1 MRNLDFLR
9 EPMIDRADPGTQAE
23 LEVTDPRYIAVTD
36 LVQRGDFARAA
47 TSIEALLE
55 QGFYDIRMLGFYL
68 YARFVETGTAELG
81 SIFHTLHVL
90 LLQNRHALGPKRK
103 LEQHVDKTVVWL
115 CQKVLDNVEYQQ
127 GRKPEVWAQW
137 LSRTTPDEMA
147 LASSAVEKLLD
158 LLRPPAYA
166 HADPLLSRM
175 LRLLRDLHRTLLVE
189 HASALEAANEPRPPT
204 KLPPN
209 ARLPSVV
216 ASPALPVQHLRL
228 QVSPHFVELDRK
240 LRAFSQLVAHGSYEK
255 AALVSD
261 DLLELIEHFDPRKY
275 FPEFFAIFS
284 RLMSEHVQDLEP
296 HWDKR
301 DTIQW
306 KTLKQFYQVDLDAFS
321 GNNRE

>member
-1 MRNLDFLR
+1 MRDLAFLR
-9 EPMIDRADPGTQAE
+9 EPLAASTQTE
-23 LEVTDPRYIAVTD
+23 LEVTDPRYIEVTD
-36 LVQRGDFARAA
+36 LAQRGDFARAA
-47 TSIEALLE
+47 TAIDALLE

-68 YARFVETGTAELG
+68 YARFAESGTADLG
-81 SIFHTLHVL
+81 HVLQTLHVL
-90 LLQNRHALGPKRK
+90 LVQNRHVLTPKRK

-115 CQKVLDNVEYQQ
+115 CQKVLDNIEYQQ
-127 GRKPEVWAQW
+127 GKKPEVWAQW
-137 LSRTTPDEMA
+137 LARTPADEIA
-147 LASSAVEKLLD
+147 LAASSVEKLLD
-158 LLRPPAYA
+158 ALRPPAYA
-166 HADPLLSRM
+166 HADPLLSRL
-175 LRLLRDLHRTLLVE
+175 LRLVRDLHRTLLVE
-189 HASALEAANEPRPPT
+189 QAQPLEAAHDLRPPT

-209 ARLPSVV
+209 ARLPSV
-216 ASPALPVQHLRL
+216 ASPALPVQHMRL

-275 FPEFFAIFS
+275 FPEFFATFS
-284 RLMSEHVQDLEP
+284 RLMSEHVQDLEA

-321 GNNRE
+321 GNTRD